1 MGETT
6 AVSVLTIDPTTESF
20 EAANDERARLRVDT
34 LRLSQALVAAYTDAA
49 AIAAE
54 RDRLRVEIDRLKTIG
69 NTMFVEGYDQAV
81 GEIRDHFR
89 KAGQHEVVATVETT
103 WMKDQLAP

>member
-1 MGETT
+1 MSEVP
-6 AVSVLTIDPTTESF
+6 AEAAIDPTTDSF

-34 LRLSQALVAAYTDAA
+34 LRLSEALVAAYTDAT

-54 RDRLRVEIDRLKTIG
+54 RDRLRVDVDRLKTIG
-69 NTMFVEGYDQAV
+69 DTMFVEGYDQAV

-103 WMKDQLAP
+103 WMKGPLAP